1 MSVNA
6 IRAKIFSAKDKPFE
20 DVACPEWDCT
30 IRVKALSGKER
41 NTFERLVYLQE
52 DTTDTAGY
60 DNATASLLVMCC
72 YDVETDEKL
81 FTEKDAA
88 LVGEKSAAVLNRL
101 SLVAKRLSG
110 MLPSESKEIV
120 KN

>member
-6 IRAKIFSAKDKPFE
+6 IRAKIFSAKDRTTE
-20 DVACPEWDCT
+20 DVECPEWDCK
-30 IRVKALSGKER
+30 IRVMSLSGRER
-41 NTFERLVYLQE
+41 NIFERQVFGQE
-52 DTTDTAGY
+52 EGDTKGM
-60 DNATASLLVMCC
+60 DNATAIILSMCC
-72 YDVETDEKL
+72 YDPDTNEKL
-81 FTEKDAA
+81 FTEKDVE
-88 LVGEKSAAVLNRL
+88 LLSEKSSAVLARL